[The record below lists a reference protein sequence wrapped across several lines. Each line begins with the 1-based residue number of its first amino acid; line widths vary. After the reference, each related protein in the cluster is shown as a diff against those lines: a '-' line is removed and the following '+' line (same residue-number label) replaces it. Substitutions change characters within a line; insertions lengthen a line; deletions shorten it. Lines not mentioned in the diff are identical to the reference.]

1 MLRAFSLFL
10 LALAASEV
18 FGADEDAGS
27 VVAWSPLVIISHS
40 IWSVMAIYC
49 RIFMDHRSYSPF
61 LIIGILSA
69 VTDEVRWNSKR
80 SPEFT
85 WEREDYMKS
94 KYPQLFVDRADES
107 AIACRDL
114 EAAFEYP
121 DERYDG
127 VEASH
132 IESAELGIPAV
143 ECNKD
148 DADDVIVT
156 VGTSQG
162 VEDRNLTSGSSS
174 SSSASSSA
182 DVTLA
187 VSDHSLPPIHDIQNG
202 SPQVQQLPNSG
213 IQDQEVQVQSNLMS
227 AIVSISE
234 VLAQTTSE
242 LIVAAETL
250 IINPTITE
258 NQTAILSM
266 SEVLSQNTLEPIVAV
281 ETPIATHPQIQN
293 AAPLEPDDVATL
305 LINLISIFLRHL
317 PQSGHS

>member
-1 MLRAFSLFL
+1 MRM
-10 LALAASEV
+10 
-18 FGADEDAGS
+18 
-27 VVAWSPLVIISHS
+27 I
-40 IWSVMAIYC
+40 C
-49 RIFMDHRSYSPF
+49 
-61 LIIGILSA
+61 
-69 VTDEVRWNSKR
+69 
-80 SPEFT
+80 
-85 WEREDYMKS
+85 
-94 KYPQLFVDRADES
+94 
-107 AIACRDL
+107 
-114 EAAFEYP
+114 
-121 DERYDG
+121 
-127 VEASH
+127 VEQASH

-143 ECNKD
+143 ECNKE
-148 DADDVIVT
+148 DANDVILT

-162 VEDRNLTSGSSS
+162 VEDRNLTSGLSS

-182 DVTLA
+182 DVALA
-187 VSDHSLPPIHDIQNG
+187 VSDHSVPPIHDIQNG
-202 SPQVQQLPNSG
+202 FPQVQQLPDSG
-213 IQDQEVQVQSNLMS
+213 IQDKEVQVQSNLMS

-266 SEVLSQNTLEPIVAV
+266 SEVLSQTTLEPIVAV